1 MAQKDVFVA
10 HREPEVPTAEPV
22 VVAAAAAPAP
32 AGAEASLSDPGRRP
46 GAEWLE
52 GGLALLDSSRRLTRV
67 SEAMARW
74 LGAAEEQLLGV
85 PFEEVL
91 RRRCPEARPL
101 LAPIFAA
108 AAPWADCQLPALHG
122 SEKCWL
128 RLEIASNPA
137 GWFVRLNSILPPL
150 RELIEAGAEGRP
162 GQDAEKVQLRLRVL
176 RAESQLDKLLQCW
189 PGVLFSQRADFSFQ
203 HLSGKVEDLTGVPPE
218 VWRQQP
224 RLFWDVIHEADVDE
238 FKRQCRQAV
247 RTPAGV
253 TITYRLRHALSGR
266 VSYVLEHRQA
276 AVSKSGLV
284 LGYEGFWLDI
294 TRQTLAEQRLSTAAW
309 KETLA
314 LVTMGLAHDFSNQLS
329 GIISLSEL
337 IASQTGREHPSAPT
351 LEMIKHSALQA
362 SQLVQRIV
370 NLHRSKAGIRQY
382 LDFSRVVSE
391 LAELA
396 RKVLP
401 RRIRVET
408 QLSREELPVYM
419 DAVEFRQVV
428 LNLSLNAADA
438 MPKNGSLLFRVTPHA
453 AEQSLGHCQGKFPRL
468 PCVCLSVQDN
478 GTGIATRHLPHL
490 FDPFFTTKPLTKGS
504 GLGLYNARVFVE
516 EHSGAISVNS
526 TEGVGS
532 TFHLWLPQADFT
544 EAERMANQNA
554 ERRRSVLLVGHP
566 GLAADSVTEFLRT
579 NNFYVVATQTPARA
593 LELLA
598 SEERDLDGVM
608 VLAGPGD
615 NAMLGLIADLRERGL
630 ARRLVLQ
637 IIGGNA
643 DQFDQRLLGKA
654 DLVLASAAEADTI
667 LRELNLLFTAE
678 PRP

>member
-1 MAQKDVFVA
+1 MTAPSPS
-10 HREPEVPTAEPV
+10 HPEPR
-22 VVAAAAAPAP
+22 
-32 AGAEASLSDPGRRP
+32 AGG
-46 GAEWLE
+46 EWLE
-52 GGLALLDSSRRLTRV
+52 GGLALLDSTRRLTHV
-67 SEAMARW
+67 SEALAQW
-74 LGAAEEQLLGV
+74 LGATAQQLLGV
-85 PFEEVL
+85 TFDEALE
-91 RRRCPEARPL
+91 RRCPDARTL
-101 LAPIFAA
+101 LAPAWAA
-108 AAPWADCQLPALHG
+108 AAPWADRQFAALHG

-128 RLEIASNPA
+128 RLEIAANAA
-137 GWFVRLNSILPPL
+137 GWFVRLNSTLPPL
-150 RELIEAGAEGRP
+150 RELVEAGADGRP
-162 GQDAEKVQLRLRVL
+162 GEDPEKVLLRVRVL

-203 HLSGKVEDLTGVPPE
+203 HLSGKVQDLTGVPPE
-218 VWRQQP
+218 AWRHQP
-224 RLFWDVIHEADVDE
+224 RLFWEIIHEADVDE
-238 FKRQCRQAV
+238 FKRQCRQAA
-247 RTPAGV
+247 RAPGGV
-253 TITYRLRHALSGR
+253 TMTYRLRHALTGR

-314 LVTMGLAHDFSNQLS
+314 LVTLGLAHDFSNQLS
-329 GIISLSEL
+329 GVISLTEL
-337 IASQTGREHPSAPT
+337 IAAQTGREHPTAPT

-370 NLHRSKAGIRQY
+370 NLHRSKTGSRQY
-382 LDFSRVVSE
+382 LDFNAVVSE
-391 LAELA
+391 LAELVC
-396 RKVLP
+396 KVLP

-408 QLSREELPVYM
+408 HLAQGQLPVYM

-428 LNLSLNAADA
+428 LNLSLNASDA
-438 MPKNGSLLFRVTPHA
+438 MPKQGSLLLRVTPHA
-453 AEQSLGHCQGKFPRL
+453 TEQTLNHYQGKFPRL

-478 GTGIATRHLPHL
+478 GTGIAVRHLPHL

-516 EHSGAISVNS
+516 EHGGAISVNS
-526 TEGVGS
+526 IEGVGS

-544 EAERMANQNA
+544 EAERMANQYA
-554 ERRRSVLLVGHP
+554 QRRRSVLLVGQP
-566 GLAADSVTEFLRT
+566 GLAADSITEFLRT

-598 SEERDLDGVM
+598 SAERDMHGVM
-608 VLAGPGD
+608 VLADPGD
-615 NAMLGLIADLRERGL
+615 DAMLGLVAQLREQGL

-643 DQFDQRLLGKA
+643 DQLDQRLLEKA
-654 DLVLASAAEADTI
+654 DLVLASTAEADTI
-667 LRELNLLFTAE
+667 LRKLNLLFTAE

>member
-1 MAQKDVFVA
+1 MG
-10 HREPEVPTAEPV
+10 
-22 VVAAAAAPAP
+22 AAS
-32 AGAEASLSDPGRRP
+32 ASHPGP
-46 GAEWLE
+46 PLGAEWLE
-52 GGLALLDSSRRLTRV
+52 GGLALLDSCRRLTHV
-67 SEAMARW
+67 SEALARW
-74 LGAAEEQLLGV
+74 LGAGGEQLLGV
-85 PFEEVL
+85 PFEEALV
-91 RRRCPEARPL
+91 RRCPDARTVLSPVW
-101 LAPIFAA
+101 AA
-108 AAPWADCQLPALHG
+108 AAPWADCQFAALHG

-137 GWFVRLNSILPPL
+137 GWFVSLNSTLPPL
-150 RELIEAGAEGRP
+150 RELMEAGADRLP
-162 GQDAEKVQLRLRVL
+162 GEDAEKVQLRLRVL

-203 HLSGKVEDLTGVPPE
+203 HLSGKVEELTGVAPE
-218 VWRQQP
+218 VWRHRP
-224 RLFWDVIHEADVDE
+224 RLFWEIIHEADVDE

-247 RTPAGV
+247 RAPGGV
-253 TITYRLRHALSGR
+253 STTYRLRHALTGR

-314 LVTMGLAHDFSNQLS
+314 LVTLGLAHDFSNQLS

-337 IASQTGREHPSAPT
+337 IASQAGREHPTVPT
-351 LEMIKHSALQA
+351 LEMIKQSALQA

-370 NLHRSKAGIRQY
+370 NLHRSKTGSRQY
-382 LDFSRVVSE
+382 LDFNRVVSE
-391 LAELA
+391 LAELVC
-396 RKVLP
+396 KVLP

-408 QLSREELPVYM
+408 QLAQEQLPVYM

-438 MPKNGSLLFRVTPHA
+438 MPKHGSLRFRVSSHA
-453 AEQSLGHCQGKFPRL
+453 AEQSLKHCQGKFPRL

-478 GTGIATRHLPHL
+478 GTGIAARHLPHL

-516 EHSGAISVNS
+516 EHGGAISVNS
-526 TEGVGS
+526 AEGGGS

-544 EAERMANQNA
+544 EAERVANQNA

-566 GLAADSVTEFLRT
+566 GLAAESITEFLRT
-579 NNFYVVATQTPARA
+579 NNFYVVATQSPARA

-598 SEERDLDGVM
+598 TEERDLHGVM

-615 NAMLGLIADLRERGL
+615 QAMLGLVAELRERGL

-643 DQFDQRLLGKA
+643 DQFDQRLLEKA
-654 DLVLASAAEADTI
+654 DLVLASAAEADTV
-667 LRELNLLFTAE
+667 LRKLNLLFTAE